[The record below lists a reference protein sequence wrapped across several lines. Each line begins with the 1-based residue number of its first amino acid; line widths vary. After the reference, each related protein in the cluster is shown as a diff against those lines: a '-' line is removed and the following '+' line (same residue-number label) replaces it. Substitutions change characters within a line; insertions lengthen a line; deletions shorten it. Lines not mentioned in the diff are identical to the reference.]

1 MKTALRILLILIC
14 ILSACWALKSL
25 PHTLELMSGATALVD
40 RPHYDAR
47 LNWTFRI
54 LRPIYFVLSM
64 SLLVLAYGLA
74 RRRTWV
80 LKFATAYLMLKTVG
94 TIVQT
99 LVPLLI
105 FWPHLDL
112 VPDGRTREQLAVGW
126 VLLMLMYYLHPLSI
140 WCLVLWHSKVAE
152 NDIKKKGK
160 AGTDFNPLAL
170 NYEQMP
176 KGEQGNASH

>member
-1 MKTALRILLILIC
+1 MKTALKFVLILIC

-140 WCLVLWHSKVAE
+140 WCLVLWFSKVAE
-152 NDIKKKGK
+152 YDIKKKGT
-160 AGTDFNPLAL
+160 AGTDLNPLAL
-170 NYEQMP
+170 NNQQKP

>member
-1 MKTALRILLILIC
+1 MKTALKFVLILIC

-25 PHTLELMSGATALVD
+25 PGTIELISGASALVD

-54 LRPIYFVLSM
+54 LRPVYFVLSM

-80 LKFATAYLMLKTVG
+80 LKFATVFLMLKTVA
-94 TIVQT
+94 TIVET
-99 LVPLLI
+99 VVPLLL

-112 VPDGRTREQLAVGW
+112 VPDGRTRAQIAVGW
-126 VLLMLMYYLHPLSI
+126 VLLRLMYYLHPLSI
-140 WCLVLWHSKVAE
+140 WCLVLWFSKATE
-152 NDIKKKGK
+152 YDIKKKGP
-160 AGTDFNPLAL
+160 AGTDLNPLAL

-176 KGEQGNASH
+176 KGL